1 MSAPTIGAHGAI
13 AQLEERLL
21 CKQEVAG
28 SIPAGST
35 SMTGEGAET
44 NVERLRRLY
53 EGEDIAV
60 LEVTDDAE
68 FVNPP
73 EAIEPGIRRGAAEVT
88 RALRKP
94 YESFDTTRY
103 EVHDLFDAGD
113 TVVASVDF
121 SARVGGSDSEIVQE
135 EVHTWTFR
143 DGKVARFEWGRDLDA
158 ALAAGPEAA
167 RRRLVGMLSRRGYPP
182 GLAYDIVSAAMA
194 GRGLDPGED
203 LEPLG

>member
-1 MSAPTIGAHGAI
+1 MEPHGAI

-53 EGEDIAV
+53 DGEDIAA

-94 YESFDTTRY
+94 YEAFDTTRY
-103 EVHDLFDAGD
+103 EVHDFFDGGD

-121 SARVGGSDSEIVQE
+121 SARIGGSDSEVVQE

-143 DGKVARFEWGRDLDA
+143 EGKVARFEWGRDLDA
-158 ALAAGPEAA
+158 ALAAAGI
-167 RRRLVGMLSRRGYPP
+167 SR
-182 GLAYDIVSAAMA
+182 
-194 GRGLDPGED
+194 
-203 LEPLG
+203 